1 MGAIG
6 RLTGNA
12 ANQCRHHMYPFNRS
26 IRPFCSIPEE
36 HNVHDEYTIFDTCQR
51 KFKAFSGSG
60 FQAVDSGFQLADF
73 LSVEL
78 GFRIPKLWIPDSKSK
93 ISRIL
98 PGLTLKIISTSKKG
112 IRIITLISGI
122 GLLCGL

>member
-1 MGAIG
+1 MMNIQF
-6 RLTGNA
+6 LTHVKGNSR
-12 ANQCRHHMYPFNRS
+12 QSRILDS
-26 IRPFCSIPEE
+26 KQWIP
-36 HNVHDEYTIFDTCQR
+36 DSR
-51 KFKAFSGSG
+51 
-60 FQAVDSGFQLADF
+60 FQVADF

>member
-1 MGAIG
+1 MSKEIQGSLG
-6 RLTGNA
+6 
-12 ANQCRHHMYPFNRS
+12 FW
-26 IRPFCSIPEE
+26 IPS
-36 HNVHDEYTIFDTCQR
+36 
-51 KFKAFSGSG
+51 SG
-60 FQAVDSGFQLADF
+60 SGFQLADF

-112 IRIITLISGI
+112 LRIITLISGI